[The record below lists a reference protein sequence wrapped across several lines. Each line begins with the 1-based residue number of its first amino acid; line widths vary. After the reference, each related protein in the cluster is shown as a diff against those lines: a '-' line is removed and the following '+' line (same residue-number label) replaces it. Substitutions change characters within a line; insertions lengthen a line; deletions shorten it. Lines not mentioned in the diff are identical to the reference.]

1 VKTCE
6 EVRVLIPAFVALEL
20 APEIER
26 HVREHLATCAAC
38 REAVGD
44 VEPVCGLALR
54 RPAGRGDD
62 AEAVVA
68 AVMGGLHQRRAERR
82 LGGGRWRWLA
92 AAAAV
97 VVAFLAG
104 TQVRR
109 GGEPAAT
116 AALTPTAAPAVRPA
130 EGSFVEVEG
139 KGVRLYQITD
149 PSDPGVAV
157 AVVVDPALEL

>member
-6 EVRVLIPAFVALEL
+6 EVRALIPAFVALEL

-26 HVREHLATCAAC
+26 SVRRHLATCVPC
-38 REAVGD
+38 RTAVEQ
-44 VEPVCGLALR
+44 VEPACGLALR
-54 RPAGRGDD
+54 LPAEEGDD
-62 AEAVVA
+62 AETFVA
-68 AVMGGLHQRRAERR
+68 AVIGGLHQRRAERR
-82 LGGGRWRWLA
+82 LGGGRWRWFA

-116 AALTPTAAPAVRPA
+116 VALSPTAAPAVRPA

-139 KGVRLYQITD
+139 TGVRLYQITD
-149 PSDPGVAV
+149 PTNPQVAV